1 MKRGDNINGS
11 CCQGKMTRKR
21 YGRVISLLVGAAALL
36 VPFPVAIAEPMDKQA
51 HFLVAHLHVE
61 YFNPVGAHWSRGL
74 GDLQIALG
82 KRGEVYTAASDGGA
96 MSDFMLGTLLD
107 PGMPRTYSASALL
120 EIDDAIRKYFERQ
133 GLLAVK
139 VYIDPSE
146 VQQFDEGKGESKL
159 VDMRAAG
166 NTDLHIVVL
175 VGRVGEVRT
184 ISSGSRVGKG
194 DRVDNRIDAKIRSN
208 SPIQPMAL
216 VTTQPTDLNVLRKKE
231 LDDYVFR
238 LNRLPGRRVDAV
250 VSPNDVPG
258 AVTLDYLV
266 QENKPWSIYGQV
278 SNTGTHQTKPLR
290 ERFGFLDTQLTGNDD
305 VLSMD
310 YSTADFDDASQ
321 AVLGSYEFPVL
332 QDSTLRAR
340 LYGSYSSFVASDV
353 GLGSENFSG
362 NQSVAGAELIDNF
375 FQDRALFLDAFGGMR
390 FESIS
395 SASDTTGIEGSADA
409 GIPYLGLRLQR
420 ATEKSS
426 LFASATGEMGFT
438 EADQSQLDG
447 LGRTDVDKHWGLVQG
462 EVDWSFFLE
471 PVITPKRFEQ
481 GSAAMANEVAFSVR
495 GQSALGSRLMPEEQQ
510 TVGGLY
516 TVRGY
521 PESLTSGDD
530 MLLAS
535 AEYRFH
541 VPRAFAP
548 NANPQPLGWGGDEPF
563 RWVPDRPG
571 GQTDWDL
578 ILKAFV
584 DGARVWQ
591 SDRAAGE
598 DDSAL
603 LSIGIGAEFQFKQ
616 SLNAQVYWGVALTD
630 VNGPAIDES
639 VKAGDSRVSFS
650 VTLFY

>member
-1 MKRGDNINGS
+1 
-11 CCQGKMTRKR
+11 
-21 YGRVISLLVGAAALL
+21 LL
-36 VPFPVAIAEPMDKQA
+36 K
-51 HFLVAHLHVE
+51 
-61 YFNPVGAHWSRGL
+61 
-74 GDLQIALG
+74 
-82 KRGEVYTAASDGGA
+82 
-96 MSDFMLGTLLD
+96 
-107 PGMPRTYSASALL
+107 
-120 EIDDAIRKYFERQ
+120 IDDAIRKYFEQR

-139 VYIDPSE
+139 VYIEPSE
-146 VQQFDEGKGESKL
+146 IRQIDEGQGKSSL
-159 VDMRAAG
+159 HDMRPSG
-166 NTDLHIVVL
+166 DSDLHIVVL

-184 ISSGSRVGKG
+184 ISSGTRIGKG
-194 DRVDNRIDAKIRSN
+194 DRVNNRIDTKIRLH
-208 SPIQPMAL
+208 SPVQPTTSS
-216 VTTQPTDLNVLRKKE
+216 TTQATDSNILEKKQ
-231 LDDYVFR
+231 LDDYVYR

-258 AVTLDYLV
+258 AITLDYLV

-278 SNTGTHQTKPLR
+278 SNTGTHQTRPLR

-305 VLSMD
+305 VFSLD
-310 YSTADFDDASQ
+310 YVTADFDSASQ
-321 AVLGSYEFPVL
+321 TVLSSYEFPVL

-353 GLGSENFSG
+353 GLGSEHFFG
-362 NQSVAGAELIDNF
+362 NQSVGGAELIDNF
-375 FQDRALFLDAFGGMR
+375 FQDRALFIDAFGGMR
-390 FESIS
+390 FETIS

-409 GIPYLGLRLQR
+409 GIPYIGLRLQR
-420 ATEKSS
+420 ATQKSS

-438 EADQSQLDG
+438 EADQTKLDA
-447 LGRTDVDKHWGLVQG
+447 LGRTDIDKHWGLVQA
-462 EVDWSFFLE
+462 EAEWSFFLE
-471 PVITPKRFEQ
+471 PVISPKRFEA
-481 GSAAMANEVAFSVR
+481 GGAAMANEVAFSLR

-521 PESLTSGDD
+521 PESLTTGDD

-548 NANPQPLGWGGDEPF
+548 NANPRPLGWGSDEPF

-603 LSIGIGAEFQFKQ
+603 LSVGIGAEFQFKQ
-616 SLNAQVYWGVALTD
+616 SLNAQIYWGVALTD